1 MQNSLEWFRCL
12 QVEQGTRGGRP
23 ELAARGEEMWP
34 ASVRHW
40 IKFSSASMLNNHGGS
55 ESGVAGQGLN
65 GGLKVGELVA
75 R

>member
-1 MQNSLEWFRCL
+1 VEWFRRL
-12 QVEQGTRGGRP
+12 QVEQGTRGGQP
-23 ELAARGEEMWP
+23 ELAASVVWGEEMWP

-40 IKFSSASMLNNHGGS
+40 IKFSSASVLNNHGRS

-75 R
+75 Q